1 MFKGLGGEE
10 EGGQSEE
17 ADPFMAACS
26 QMFKDF
32 EKVKKEG
39 ANPITP
45 GGMPN
50 LAGAG
55 LPDMGEGEM
64 QQLMK
69 MMGAMLGGGPEGAG
83 NPENMD

>member
-1 MFKGLGGEE
+1 MMQQMFKGLGGEE

-39 ANPITP
+39 ATP
-45 GGMPN
+45 STPTGMPN
-50 LAGAG
+50 LSGM
-55 LPDMGEGEM
+55 PDI
-64 QQLMK
+64 
-69 MMGAMLGGGPEGAG
+69 PEG
-83 NPENMD
+83 